1 MKALQKKYSVIS
13 LDRNS
18 ALTNTP
24 MLERRNAERRKIK
37 PVALAETIKQQIEH
51 YFNQLNGHDAPNLH
65 ALVMAE
71 IEKPILQATL
81 KFVGY
86 NQSKAA
92 KVLGL
97 SRSTLRK
104 KLQQYQLL

>member
-1 MKALQKKYSVIS
+1 MKALQKKYPNIS
-13 LDRNS
+13 LDHNPVF
-18 ALTNTP
+18 LKTQ
-24 MLERRNAERRKIK
+24 MLERRNADRRNIK
-37 PVALAETIKQQIEH
+37 PVALADTIKEQIEH
-51 YFNQLNGHDAPNLH
+51 YFTQLNGHDAPNLH
-65 ALVMAE
+65 ALVMGE

-92 KVLGL
+92 KALGL

-104 KLQQYQLL
+104 KLQQYHML